1 METCVIQ
8 TFWWWFNVRF
18 YNRVVK
24 YLAEFLKG
32 LGNLKAESIVF
43 VVLSVQVRRARQA
56 DLILGVGVAR
66 SRASGFLSLGNL
78 PLHNP
83 VCLTYNVKKVAHSLE
98 RLLVFQERSKFI
110 LSPPNSGEVMCSRKS
125 ETKT

>member
-1 METCVIQ
+1 MFGEKNAFMETCVIQ
-8 TFWWWFNVRF
+8 TFWWWFNVSF

-43 VVLSVQVRRARQA
+43 VVLSVCRTRQA
-56 DLILGVGVAR
+56 NLILWVGVAR

-78 PLHNP
+78 PLHNA
-83 VCLTYNVKKVAHSLE
+83 VCLIYNVKKVAHSLE
-98 RLLVFQERSKFI
+98 GLLVF
-110 LSPPNSGEVMCSRKS
+110 
-125 ETKT
+125 